1 MTKHNKSLCENC
13 VFCCSTNPD
22 SSVSLIRHVYKRG
35 EILFHQGTARSGVF
49 CINEGIVK
57 IFTTDRNGNQIISH
71 LASGG
76 DLLGHGHNP
85 HKPIHFNSAMA
96 LENVSC
102 CFLDMT
108 HLRDLLEEN
117 PLLMFNLIENMEKE
131 LSEAHDRNCNLI
143 NKNVRERL
151 AYYFHT
157 MALKHGYLTSEGVRI
172 NVRLTREEIGS
183 YIGTAHETAIRFISE
198 FKSLGLIKEEERFF
212 YVLKPQEIAHLAGQD
227 VVEELS
233 PREMM

>member
-1 MTKHNKSLCENC
+1 MIKHTESLCVNC
-13 VFCCSTNPD
+13 VLCSVNL
-22 SSVSLIRHVYKRG
+22 VRHVYKRG
-35 EILFHQGTARSGVF
+35 DILFHQGTARSGVF
-49 CINEGIVK
+49 CINQGIVK
-57 IFTTDRNGNQIISH
+57 IFTTDRHGSEIISH

-76 DLLGHGHNP
+76 DLLGYRHNP
-85 HKPIHFNSAMA
+85 HRPIHFNSAMA
-96 LENVSC
+96 LDNVSC

-108 HLRDLLEEN
+108 HLKKLLEEN
-117 PLLMFNLIENMEKE
+117 PLLMFNMIGNMEKE

-157 MALKHGYLTSEGVRI
+157 MTMKHGDLTSEGVRI

-198 FKSLGLIKEEERFF
+198 FKSLGLIREEERFF
-212 YVLKPQEIAHLAGQD
+212 YVLKPLDIAQLAGQGT
-227 VVEELS
+227 VEDSS